1 VPEVKGERR
10 GGAADGVDHGVYVTG
25 AVSSAGERGA
35 SYVEGDSL
43 RSSDDFS
50 RDTPQPK
57 VTRRTYLHRRAKE
70 ASPFGGIS
78 DSPLPS
84 PLPSPALGGGAF
96 GGLFSPT
103 IGSEAKPQAQP
114 SQAKTRQD
122 KPELE
127 SPLLSSKF
135 EQAALARA
143 QLSAEMGAELDG
155 ADADEAEGEEDSAI
169 TQIRSSVRTLCF

>member
-1 VPEVKGERR
+1 MARAPPLAAQQEQPHNGTPRPNAPSHNGTPRPES
-10 GGAADGVDHGVYVTG
+10 TS
-25 AVSSAGERGA
+25 AVSSAQRGA
-35 SYVEGDSL
+35 SYVEGESL

-70 ASPFGGIS
+70 ASPFGGLS

-84 PLPSPALGGGAF
+84 PLPSPAF
-96 GGLFSPT
+96 GRGFSPT
-103 IGSEAKPQAQP
+103 IGSQAR
-114 SQAKTRQD
+114 AA
-122 KPELE
+122 LE
-127 SPLLSSKF
+127 SPLLSSKL
-135 EQAALARA
+135 EQAASARA
-143 QLSAEMGAELDG
+143 QLSAELSAELDG